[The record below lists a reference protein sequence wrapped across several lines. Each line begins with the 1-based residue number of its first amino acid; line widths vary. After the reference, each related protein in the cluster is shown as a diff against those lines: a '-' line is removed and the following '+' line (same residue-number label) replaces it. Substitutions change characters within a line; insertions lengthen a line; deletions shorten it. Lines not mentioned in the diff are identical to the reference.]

1 MVGIAFTVMCLIFG
15 TTFLAIKIGVEAG
28 MPPFLSAGLR
38 FLIAGALMFAWMRMK
53 GKVSWSLLFRKEM
66 LLTGAGLTFGTFA
79 TLYWAEQ
86 HVSSGVGAILSAT
99 GPLMIMLMQTALL
112 RQKTSARVIVGCLI
126 GFTGVVLVVL
136 PGVSLGAGS
145 LFMWGCIAVL
155 VGEVCYSAGA
165 LYSKKVIHQFK
176 EASPVAINAVQ
187 MMYGGLL
194 LSLLSVGTESWS
206 MSALDWVPAVSS
218 VIYLTVIGSMVGHS
232 LFYWIMSR
240 TNPLFPAT
248 WLYIS
253 PPIAVGLGAVV
264 YGEHVSWVTWIGVVL
279 VVSGLL
285 AMNEKVSGWL
295 KKRSR
300 ARMTVQASE
309 SVLK

>member
-1 MVGIAFTVMCLIFG
+1 MVGVAFTIMCLIFG

-38 FLIAGALMFAWMRMK
+38 FIIAGALMFTWMWMK
-53 GKVSWSLLFRKEM
+53 GKVNVSLLWRKEM
-66 LLTGAGLTFGTFA
+66 LITGAGLTFGTFA

-86 HVSSGVGAILSAT
+86 YISSGVGAILSAT
-99 GPLMIMLMQTALL
+99 GPLMIMVMQTALL
-112 RQKTSARVIVGCLI
+112 RQKTSARMITGCLI
-126 GFTGVVLVVL
+126 GFAGVVLVVL
-136 PGVSLGAGS
+136 PGVSFGGS
-145 LFMWGCIAVL
+145 PLWLWGCIAVL

-165 LYSKKVIHQFK
+165 IYSKKVINQFK
-176 EASPVAINAVQ
+176 ETSPVAINAVQ

-194 LSLLSVGTESWS
+194 LSLLSAVTESWNL
-206 MSALDWVPAVSS
+206 SALDWVPAVTS
-218 VIYLTVIGSMVGHS
+218 VIYLTVVGSMVGHS

-264 YGEHVSWVTWIGVVL
+264 YDEHVGWITWIGVAL
-279 VVSGLL
+279 TVSGLL
-285 AMNEKVSGWL
+285 AMNEKVMGWL
-295 KKRSR
+295 WKRSR
-300 ARMTVQASE
+300 SNSVVQTSKP
-309 SVLK
+309 VVK

>member
-112 RQKTSARVIVGCLI
+112 RQKTSARMIVGCLI
-126 GFTGVVLVVL
+126 GFSGVVLVVL
-136 PGVSLGAGS
+136 PGVSFGAGS

-176 EASPVAINAVQ
+176 EASPIAINAVQ

-194 LSLLSVGTESWS
+194 LSLLSVGTESWN

-285 AMNEKVSGWL
+285 AMNEKVSSWL
-295 KKRSR
+295 KKGKR

>member
-38 FLIAGALMFAWMRMK
+38 FVIAGALMFAWMRMK

-112 RQKTSARVIVGCLI
+112 RQKTSARMMVGCLI

-155 VGEVCYSAGA
+155 VGEICYSAGA

-194 LSLLSVGTESWS
+194 LSLLSVGTESWN

-285 AMNEKVSGWL
+285 AMNEKVSGWF
-295 KKRSR
+295 KKSRSNSV
-300 ARMTVQASE
+300 VQTSKP
-309 SVLK
+309 VVK

>member
-112 RQKTSARVIVGCLI
+112 RQKTSARMIVGCLI

-194 LSLLSVGTESWS
+194 LSLLSVGTESWN

>member
-112 RQKTSARVIVGCLI
+112 RQKTSARMIVGCLI
-126 GFTGVVLVVL
+126 GFSGVVLVVL

-194 LSLLSVGTESWS
+194 LSLLSVGTESWN

-300 ARMTVQASE
+300 SRMTVQASE

>member
-38 FLIAGALMFAWMRMK
+38 FVIAGALMFAWMRMK

-66 LLTGAGLTFGTFA
+66 LITGAGLTFGTFA

-86 HVSSGVGAILSAT
+86 YVSSGVGAILSAT

-112 RQKTSARVIVGCLI
+112 RQKTSARMITGCLI
-126 GFTGVVLVVL
+126 GFAGVVLVVL
-136 PGVSLGAGS
+136 PGVSIGGS
-145 LFMWGCIAVL
+145 PLWLWGCIAVL

-165 LYSKKVIHQFK
+165 IYSKKVINQFK
-176 EASPVAINAVQ
+176 EANPVAINAVQ

-194 LSLLSVGTESWS
+194 LSLLSGVTESWN
-206 MSALDWVPAVSS
+206 MSAFDWLPAVSS
-218 VIYLTVIGSMVGHS
+218 VIYLTVVGSMVGHS

-264 YGEHVSWVTWIGVVL
+264 YDEHVSWITWIGVVL

-285 AMNEKVSGWL
+285 AMNEKVSDWL
-295 KKRSR
+295 KRGGRSNSLVPNSK
-300 ARMTVQASE
+300 TV
-309 SVLK
+309 VK

>member
-38 FLIAGALMFAWMRMK
+38 FVIAGALMFAWMWMK

-112 RQKTSARVIVGCLI
+112 RQKTSARMITGCLI

-165 LYSKKVIHQFK
+165 LYSKKVINQFK
-176 EASPVAINAVQ
+176 EANPVAINAVQ

-194 LSLLSVGTESWS
+194 LSLLSAVTESWN

-264 YGEHVSWVTWIGVVL
+264 YGEHVSWITWIGVAL

-285 AMNEKVSGWL
+285 AMNEKVMGWL
-295 KKRSR
+295 KRGGRTNLLVPNSKN
-300 ARMTVQASE
+300 V
-309 SVLK
+309 VK

>member
-28 MPPFLSAGLR
+28 MPPFMSAGLR
-38 FLIAGALMFAWMRMK
+38 FVIAGALMFAWMWMK

-112 RQKTSARVIVGCLI
+112 RQKTSARMMVGCLI

-194 LSLLSVGTESWS
+194 LTLLSAGTESWN
-206 MSALDWVPAVSS
+206 MSVLDWVPAVSS

-264 YGEHVSWVTWIGVVL
+264 YGEHVSWITWIGVVL

-295 KKRSR
+295 KKGKR
-300 ARMTVQASE
+300 ARVTVQASE
-309 SVLK
+309 TVLK

>member
-112 RQKTSARVIVGCLI
+112 RQKTSARMIVGCLI

-194 LSLLSVGTESWS
+194 LSLLSVATESWS

-285 AMNEKVSGWL
+285 AMNEKVSSWL
-295 KKRSR
+295 KKGKR

>member
-1 MVGIAFTVMCLIFG
+1 MVGIAFTIMCLVFG

-38 FLIAGALMFAWMRMK
+38 FVIAGALMFTWMWMK
-53 GKVSWSLLFRKEM
+53 GKVNLSLLFRKEM
-66 LLTGAGLTFGTFA
+66 LITGAGLTFGTFA

-112 RQKTSARVIVGCLI
+112 QQKTSARMITGCLI

-145 LFMWGCIAVL
+145 LFLWGCIAVL
-155 VGEVCYSAGA
+155 VGEMCYSAGT
-165 LYSKKVIHQFK
+165 LYSKKVIHQFS
-176 EASPVAINAVQ
+176 EMSPVAINAVQ
-187 MMYGGLL
+187 MMYGGVLL
-194 LSLLSVGTESWS
+194 FILSALTETWN
-206 MSALDWVPAVSS
+206 MSALDVLPAVSS

-253 PPIAVGLGAVV
+253 PPIAVGLGAIV

-279 VVSGLL
+279 VISGLL
-285 AMNEKVSGWL
+285 AMNEKVSRWL
-295 KKRSR
+295 KKKPV
-300 ARMTVQASE
+300 TGVGQAPE

>member
-38 FLIAGALMFAWMRMK
+38 FVIAGALMFAWMRMK

-112 RQKTSARVIVGCLI
+112 RQKTSARMMVGCLI

-145 LFMWGCIAVL
+145 LFMWGCIAGL

-194 LSLLSVGTESWS
+194 LTLLSAGTESWN
-206 MSALDWVPAVSS
+206 MSVLDWVPAVSS

-264 YGEHVSWVTWIGVVL
+264 YGEHVRWITWIGVVL
-279 VVSGLL
+279 VISGLL

-295 KKRSR
+295 KKGKR
-300 ARMTVQASE
+300 ARVTVQASE
-309 SVLK
+309 TVLK

>member
-112 RQKTSARVIVGCLI
+112 RQKTSARMIVGCLI

>member
-1 MVGIAFTVMCLIFG
+1 MVAAAFTVMCLIFG

-38 FLIAGALMFAWMRMK
+38 FIIAGALMFAWMWMK
-53 GKVSWSLLFRKEM
+53 GKVSLSLLWRKEM

-86 HVSSGVGAILSAT
+86 YVSSGVGAILSAT
-99 GPLMIMLMQTALL
+99 GPLMIMVMQTALL
-112 RQKTSARVIVGCLI
+112 RQKTSARMVAGCLI
-126 GFTGVVLVVL
+126 GFGGVVLVVL
-136 PGVSLGAGS
+136 PGVSIGGS
-145 LFMWGCIAVL
+145 SLWLWGCIAVL

-165 LYSKKVIHQFK
+165 LYSKKVINQFK

-194 LSLLSVGTESWS
+194 LSGLSAVTESWS
-206 MSALDWVPAVSS
+206 TSGLDWAPAILSL
-218 VIYLTVIGSMVGHS
+218 IYLTVIGSMVGHS

-264 YGEHVSWVTWIGVVL
+264 YGEHVSWITWIGVVL

-285 AMNEKVSGWL
+285 AMNEKVMSWL
-295 KKRSR
+295 KRGKR
-300 ARMTVQASE
+300 ANPLVQTSKP
-309 SVLK
+309 VVK

>member
-38 FLIAGALMFAWMRMK
+38 FVIAGALMFAWMWMK

-112 RQKTSARVIVGCLI
+112 RQKTSARMMVGCLI

-136 PGVSLGAGS
+136 PGVSLGAGY

-194 LSLLSVGTESWS
+194 LTLLSAGTESWN
-206 MSALDWVPAVSS
+206 MSVLDWVPAVSS
-218 VIYLTVIGSMVGHS
+218 VIFLTVIGSMVGHS

-264 YGEHVSWVTWIGVVL
+264 YGEHVSWITWIGVVL

-295 KKRSR
+295 KKGKR
-300 ARMTVQASE
+300 ARVTVQASKT
-309 SVLK
+309 VLK

>member
-112 RQKTSARVIVGCLI
+112 RQKTSARMIVGCLI

-194 LSLLSVGTESWS
+194 LSLLSVGTESWN

-264 YGEHVSWVTWIGVVL
+264 YGEHVSWVTWVGVVL

>member
-38 FLIAGALMFAWMRMK
+38 FIVAGALMFAWMWMK
-53 GKVSWSLLFRKEM
+53 GKVNISLLWRKEM
-66 LLTGAGLTFGTFA
+66 LITGAGLTFGTFA

-86 HVSSGVGAILSAT
+86 YVSSGVGAILSAT

-112 RQKTSARVIVGCLI
+112 RQKTSARMITGCLI
-126 GFTGVVLVVL
+126 GFAGVVLVVL
-136 PGVSLGAGS
+136 PGVSIGGS
-145 LFMWGCIAVL
+145 PLWLWGCIAVL

-165 LYSKKVIHQFK
+165 IYSKKVINQFK
-176 EASPVAINAVQ
+176 ETNPVAINAAQ

-194 LSLLSVGTESWS
+194 LSLLSAVTESWN

-218 VIYLTVIGSMVGHS
+218 VIYLTVVGSMVGHS

-264 YGEHVSWVTWIGVVL
+264 YNEHVSWITWIGVAL
-279 VVSGLL
+279 VVTGLL
-285 AMNEKVSGWL
+285 AMNEKVMDWL
-295 KKRSR
+295 KRGGRKSPL
-300 ARMTVQASE
+300 VQTSKPL
-309 SVLK
+309 VK

>member
-38 FLIAGALMFAWMRMK
+38 FVIAGALMFAWMRMK

-112 RQKTSARVIVGCLI
+112 RQKTSARMMVGCLI

-165 LYSKKVIHQFK
+165 LYSKKVINQFK
-176 EASPVAINAVQ
+176 EANPVAINAVQ

-194 LSLLSVGTESWS
+194 LSLLSAVTESWN

-264 YGEHVSWVTWIGVVL
+264 YGEHVSWITWIGVVL

-295 KKRSR
+295 KKGKR
-300 ARMTVQASE
+300 ARVTVQASKT
-309 SVLK
+309 VLK

>member
-1 MVGIAFTVMCLIFG
+1 
-15 TTFLAIKIGVEAG
+15 
-28 MPPFLSAGLR
+28 
-38 FLIAGALMFAWMRMK
+38 
-53 GKVSWSLLFRKEM
+53 
-66 LLTGAGLTFGTFA
+66 LTGAGLTFGTFA

-112 RQKTSARVIVGCLI
+112 RQKTSARMIVGCLI

>member
-38 FLIAGALMFAWMRMK
+38 FVIAGALMFAWMRMK

-112 RQKTSARVIVGCLI
+112 RQKTSARMIVGCLI

-194 LSLLSVGTESWS
+194 LSLLSVGTESWN

>member
-1 MVGIAFTVMCLIFG
+1 MDEDEGQSELVAPVPQGDAVDG
-15 TTFLAIKIGVEAG
+15 
-28 MPPFLSAGLR
+28 
-38 FLIAGALMFAWMRMK
+38 
-53 GKVSWSLLFRKEM
+53 
-66 LLTGAGLTFGTFA
+66 
-79 TLYWAEQ
+79 
-86 HVSSGVGAILSAT
+86 SGVDLRHLCHIILGRTACELGCGCHSVGDRAADDYVDADGAVT
-99 GPLMIMLMQTALL
+99 T
-112 RQKTSARVIVGCLI
+112 KTSARMIVGCLI

-194 LSLLSVGTESWS
+194 LSLLSVGTESWN

>member
-112 RQKTSARVIVGCLI
+112 RQKTSARMIVGCLI
-126 GFTGVVLVVL
+126 GFSGVVLVVL

-194 LSLLSVGTESWS
+194 LSLLSVGTESWN

-264 YGEHVSWVTWIGVVL
+264 YGEHVSWITWIGVVL

-300 ARMTVQASE
+300 SRMTVQASE

>member
-38 FLIAGALMFAWMRMK
+38 FVIAGALMFAWMRMK

-112 RQKTSARVIVGCLI
+112 RQKTSARMMVGCLI

-194 LSLLSVGTESWS
+194 LTLLSAGTESWN
-206 MSALDWVPAVSS
+206 MSVLDWVPAVSS

-264 YGEHVSWVTWIGVVL
+264 YGEHVSWITWIGVVL

-295 KKRSR
+295 KKGKR
-300 ARMTVQASE
+300 ARVTVQASE
-309 SVLK
+309 TVLK

>member
-38 FLIAGALMFAWMRMK
+38 FVIAGALMFAWMRMK

-112 RQKTSARVIVGCLI
+112 RQKTSARMMVGCLI

-194 LSLLSVGTESWS
+194 LTLLSAGTESWN
-206 MSALDWVPAVSS
+206 MSVLDWVPAVSS

-264 YGEHVSWVTWIGVVL
+264 YGEHVSWITWIGVVL
-279 VVSGLL
+279 VISGLL

-295 KKRSR
+295 KKGKR
-300 ARMTVQASE
+300 ARVTVQASE
-309 SVLK
+309 TVLK

>member
-38 FLIAGALMFAWMRMK
+38 FIVAGALMFAWMWMK
-53 GKVSWSLLFRKEM
+53 GKVNISLLWRKEM
-66 LLTGAGLTFGTFA
+66 LITGAGLTFGTFA

-86 HVSSGVGAILSAT
+86 YVSSGVGAILSAT

-112 RQKTSARVIVGCLI
+112 RQKTSARMITGCLI
-126 GFTGVVLVVL
+126 GFAGVVLVVL
-136 PGVSLGAGS
+136 PGVSIGGS
-145 LFMWGCIAVL
+145 PLWLWGCIAVL

-165 LYSKKVIHQFK
+165 IYSKKVINQFK
-176 EASPVAINAVQ
+176 ETNPVAINAVQ

-194 LSLLSVGTESWS
+194 LSLLSAVTESWN

-218 VIYLTVIGSMVGHS
+218 VIYLTVVGSMVGHS

-264 YGEHVSWVTWIGVVL
+264 YNEHVSWITWIGVAL
-279 VVSGLL
+279 VVAGLL
-285 AMNEKVSGWL
+285 TMNEKVMGWIS
-295 KKRSR
+295 KRRRSNPL
-300 ARMTVQASE
+300 VQTSKP
-309 SVLK
+309 VVK

>member
-112 RQKTSARVIVGCLI
+112 RQKTSARMIVGCLI

-194 LSLLSVGTESWS
+194 LSLLSVGTESWN
-206 MSALDWVPAVSS
+206 MSTLDWVPAVSS

-285 AMNEKVSGWL
+285 AMNEKVSSWL
-295 KKRSR
+295 KKGKR

>member
-112 RQKTSARVIVGCLI
+112 RQKTSARMIVGCLI

-194 LSLLSVGTESWS
+194 LSLLSVGTESWN

-295 KKRSR
+295 KKGKR